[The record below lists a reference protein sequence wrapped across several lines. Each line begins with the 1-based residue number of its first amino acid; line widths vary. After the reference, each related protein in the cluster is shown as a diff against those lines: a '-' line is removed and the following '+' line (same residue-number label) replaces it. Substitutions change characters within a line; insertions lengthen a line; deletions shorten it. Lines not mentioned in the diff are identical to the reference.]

1 MDNIW
6 KNGNIMRELGSK
18 PTSDTSASYILL
30 SRQYLLHLVYA
41 LLEERGYV
49 PRLQQHVLTKPHL
62 PRATTA
68 LTKRKQQKY
77 QATSGTKMS
86 TCSPAK
92 ALPKNITSYKHGF

>member
-1 MDNIW
+1 MDNVW
-6 KNGNIMRELGSK
+6 KNGNIMGELGSK
-18 PTSDTSASYILL
+18 FRRDKSTSYIPLP
-30 SRQYLLHLVYA
+30 RQYLLHLVRA
-41 LLEERGYV
+41 LLEEREYFQ
-49 PRLQQHVLTKPHL
+49 RLQQHVLTKPHL